1 MAERNSKR
9 GPLFAESDVKTNQR
23 SLISAISEIQELSIV
38 EKMGRTL
45 PPHMML
51 LDRKFAYSEVG
62 FHAVFLDGFCNLV
75 GIPFAVAV
83 IWGMMPIFGSW
94 EPSWFGILM
103 ALVLG
108 LGYGL
113 HFNWML
119 GNNLGHCYYGVVC
132 RRSIDY
138 LFQALWVCQAIK
150 IVLLFIVFH
159 TLRAAITSES
169 TQTVFLALWPAFRPS
184 MSEESAVILQDWML
198 NMREVLIV
206 SSWLAF
212 AVTVVGLLI
221 PYYYCYVGEIRAAEE
236 HRKNI
241 LYDRY

>member
-1 MAERNSKR
+1 MTDRNSKR
-9 GPLFAESDVKTNQR
+9 GPLSAESTVKTTQR
-23 SLISAISEIQELSIV
+23 SLITAISEIQELSIV

-45 PPHMML
+45 PTHMML

-62 FHAVFLDGFCNLV
+62 FHAVFLDGFCNLL

-83 IWGMMPIFGSW
+83 IWGMMPIFGDW
-94 EPSWFGILM
+94 EPTWFGVLM
-103 ALVLG
+103 ALTMGV
-108 LGYGL
+108 GYGL

-119 GNNLGHCYYGVVC
+119 GKNLGHCYYGTVC

-138 LFQALWVCQAIK
+138 LHQALWVCQVIK

-159 TLRAAITSES
+159 SLRSVITPES
-169 TQTVFLALWPAFRPS
+169 THKAFTVFWPALRPA
-184 MSEESAVILQDWML
+184 MSEESAVIVQDWMM
-198 NMREVLIV
+198 NMREVFIV

-212 AVTVVGLLI
+212 AVTMVGLVI
-221 PYYYCYVGEIRAAEE
+221 PYYYCYIGQIQAAEE

>member
-1 MAERNSKR
+1 MAERSSKR
-9 GPLFAESDVKTNQR
+9 GPLFAESDVKTTQR
-23 SLISAISEIQELSIV
+23 SLITAISEIQELSIV

-62 FHAVFLDGFCNLV
+62 FHAVFLDGLCNLL

-83 IWGMMPIFGSW
+83 IWGLMPIFGSW
-94 EPSWFGILM
+94 DASWFGILM
-103 ALVLG
+103 ALVMG
-108 LGYGL
+108 VGYGV

-119 GNNLGHCYYGVVC
+119 GKNLGHCYYGAVC

-138 LFQALWVCQAIK
+138 LYQALYVCQGIK
-150 IVLLFIVFH
+150 VVLLFILFH
-159 TLRAAITSES
+159 TLRAAMTPES
-169 TQTVFLALWPAFRPS
+169 TQHAFHVVWPVFQPT
-184 MSEESAVILQDWML
+184 MSEASAVIVQDWML

-206 SSWLAF
+206 SSWMALAF
-212 AVTVVGLLI
+212 TVVGLAI
-221 PYYYCYVGEIRAAEE
+221 PYYYCAVGQVQAAEE